1 MPVNNS
7 KTTRGPVKIAPE
19 NNTAKF
25 SNKNPRAVSNVNQS
39 RGPVVGN
46 SGTPAKRSAFNT
58 AKAAWAAT
66 ATMICEA
73 VGARAGEPQVPKTN
87 HQKNQGQ
94 VSPNTNKG
102 RGPTKGN
109 K

>member
-1 MPVNNS
+1 MTTK
-7 KTTRGPVKIAPE
+7 KTTKI
-19 NNTAKF
+19 
-25 SNKNPRAVSNVNQS
+25 NQS
-39 RGPVVGN
+39 RGPTIGN
-46 SGTPAKRSAFNT
+46 AGTPAKRSAFMS

-66 ATMICEA
+66 ATAIA
-73 VGARAGEPQVPKTN
+73 DAIGARAGKPDVPKTN

-94 VSPNTNKG
+94 ISPNTNKG